1 MNTIITSK
9 EEILKHSR
17 ELLQKKGWNA
27 INIRALAT
35 ACHVSV
41 GSIYNYFPS
50 KAELVS
56 ETIASVWLEIFH
68 QPDEAFQT
76 IEACVRWMF
85 ERMRYAQTAY
95 PGFFTLHAFSFAK
108 PEKSEGK
115 KRMEE
120 TWTHMEASLCAIL
133 HSDPNI
139 RPDAFNARLS
149 EKQFAHVLFSLM
161 MSAWLRHDFDPDV
174 VLEIVRRTVY

>member
-68 QPDEAFQT
+68 QPDESFQT

-85 ERMRYAQTAY
+85 ERMRYAQKAY
-95 PGFFTLHAFSFAK
+95 PGFFTRAA
-108 PEKSEGK
+108 
-115 KRMEE
+115 
-120 TWTHMEASLCAIL
+120 
-133 HSDPNI
+133 
-139 RPDAFNARLS
+139 
-149 EKQFAHVLFSLM
+149 
-161 MSAWLRHDFDPDV
+161 
-174 VLEIVRRTVY
+174 